1 MIFQTFSE
9 AHPDFTCYMVVGGF
23 EYEGEKVY
31 STRLLDSKAMSVAY
45 AQNLLENDGFDYAI
59 MSIISNDGT
68 IWNMPGATKIY
79 ILEDGK
85 MTVRDPEVFS

>member
-9 AHPDFTCYMVVGGF
+9 AHPDFSAYMVIGGF
-23 EYEGEKVY
+23 QYEGEKVY
-31 STRLLDSKAMSVAY
+31 STRLFDSKAMAVAY

-68 IWNMPGATKIY
+68 IWKMPGATKVY
-79 ILEDGK
+79 TLPDGK
-85 MTVRDPEVFS
+85 LTAREQEIHC